1 MKIYNKKGFGWGIF
15 WTVLSI
21 SGLVLTFLKPDS
33 LLMNI
38 KHVVV
43 YALLL
48 IVGVAQI
55 IRAFSK
61 IATWQD
67 QVEEQDERNQLVK
80 LKSKA
85 KSFQIVHWSLVVVS
99 VAALIG
105 SIMTKNLVWES
116 ILVMSMLLWTFSLI
130 VWFATE
136 VYYDSH
142 E

>member
-15 WTVLSI
+15 WTLLSI
-21 SGLVLTFLKPDS
+21 SGLILTFLKPDS
-33 LLMNI
+33 PLMNI

-43 YALLL
+43 YGALLM
-48 IVGVAQI
+48 VGVAQI

-61 IATWQD
+61 IATWRD
-67 QVEEQDERNQLVK
+67 QVEEQDERNQLVQM
-80 LKSKA
+80 KSKA
-85 KSFQIVHWSLVVVS
+85 KSFQIVHWSLAVVS

-116 ILVMSMLLWTFSLI
+116 ILVMSMLFWTFSLI